1 MGTLTVPRFR
11 VRPGVLDHIMRTR
24 RLQSDEQ
31 LAAALGTSIDNLAD
45 LRAGAPITAR
55 MALHIAALQG
65 DSDFVAGY
73 CEPLA
78 A

>member
-1 MGTLTVPRFR
+1 MTNFTRFR

-24 RLQSDEQ
+24 NISTDEQ
-31 LAAALGTSIDNLAD
+31 LAAALGTRVDNLPA

-73 CEPLA
+73 CEPFA